1 MDGSFLALGGLEI
14 LQRFRLAV
22 DLQHLSALLRPLGL
36 LPLLVRVVLEP
47 LLGLLLGP
55 LVLGLLPA
63 APVPGNR
70 QRPQQR
76 QRILVV
82 APVSTTDPRSLRRAT
97 LPLLLLR
104 KLALEALLPPL
115 LPRELL
121 VVHVRLLDARGLALD
136 ELLAQ
141 LLRGAL
147 LLEVVLVL
155 QLVDL
160 VRVAVL
166 VEDEL
171 RAATLELEHLLLGRE
186 RLLAP
191 LRIDDELLVAVR
203 DDLGLGPRGVSGL
216 GVEGVV
222 VEHALDGEEVVLVVV
237 VDCGPGD
244 FAVGD
249 ELGVVAGED
258 VLVGALEHAVI
269 FRADLLLLGLLGR
282 VRVGVLFVGGHA
294 GARRVLDLLGV
305 LALAQLDLR
314 RSGES
319 QAGGVGVDVELV
331 ELEDLLVLLEMHGAD
346 VADEGL
352 LAEVLEVWVLE
363 AHALQL
369 VRDALLL
376 ALLDG
381 DLVDGHLLG
390 LEALDH
396 ASLLAGVEEEHG
408 LAVALVAGRAADAVD
423 VGVGVLGAVD
433 LDDPV
438 DGGEVDAA
446 RDDVG
451 GEEAGVVRLG
461 EAFRD
466 LHALQLLLLAEE
478 VEEGDT
484 GLQVSEGLV
493 GEADL
498 LAGGEEDDD
507 LGAEVGLDEAVEGVE
522 LLGERG
528 DDVVLLQV
536 LRGGLLVDG
545 DVLGFLEGEAG
556 EVGDLLA
563 LGGAEEEGLAGLGQV
578 LDEGV
583 DGGLE
588 AHVHDAVGLVE
599 DEDLEVVDVEAGGLV
614 EVLQH
619 AAGRADE
626 DVHLGQTL
634 GLLLEAL
641 AADNE
646 AGGEGVVA
654 ADLAQDVKDLRGE
667 LAGRGDDEG
676 AEAVELGPSRAVEL
690 LENGDDEGEGL
701 AGAGLCGAEDVVTLE
716 GEGHGA
722 GLDVGEGLE
731 VGFLEACGGRFAEGE
746 FGKGCEFA
754 LGVLYAGEVSVS
766 GSHD

>member
-1 MDGSFLALGGLEI
+1 MTITFPFRGLEI

-55 LVLGLLPA
+55 LVLGLLSA

-76 QRILVV
+76 QGILAV
-82 APVSTTDPRSLRRAT
+82 APVPAANPRPLRRAAF
-97 LPLLLLR
+97 PLLLLR
-104 KLALEALLPPL
+104 ELALEPLLPPL
-115 LPRELL
+115 LLRELL
-121 VVHVRLLDARGLALD
+121 VVQVRLLDARGLALD

-160 VRVAVL
+160 VGVAVL

-171 RAATLELEHLLLGRE
+171 RAAALELEHLLLGRE

-191 LRIDDELLVAVR
+191 LRVDDELLIAVR
-203 DDLGLGPRGVSGL
+203 DDLGLRPGCVGGL

-237 VDCGPGD
+237 VDCGPID
-244 FAVGD
+244 LAVRD
-249 ELGVVAGED
+249 ELGVD
-258 VLVGALEHAVI
+258 VLVGALEHAVVLC
-269 FRADLLLLGLLGR
+269 ADLLLLGLLGR

-294 GARRVLDLLGV
+294 GARCVLDLLGV

-314 RSGES
+314 RSGETE
-319 QAGGVGVDVELV
+319 AGGVGVEVELV
-331 ELEDLLVLLEMHGAD
+331 ELEDFLVLLEMHGAD

-381 DLVDGHLLG
+381 DLVDRHLLG
-390 LEALDH
+390 FEALEH
-396 ASLLAGVEEEHG
+396 SGLLAGVEEEHG
-408 LAVALVAGRAADAVD
+408 LAVAFVAGRAADAVD

-446 RDDVG
+446 GDDVG

-493 GEADL
+493 G
-498 LAGGEEDDD
+498 
-507 LGAEVGLDEAVEGVE
+507 LDEAVEGVE

-536 LRGGLLVDG
+536 LRGGLLVDR
-545 DVLGFLEGEAG
+545 DVLGVLEGEAG
-556 EVGDLLA
+556 EVGNLLA
-563 LGGAEEEGLAGLGQV
+563 LSRAEEEGLAGLGQV

-626 DVHLGQTL
+626 NVHLGQTL
-634 GLLLEAL
+634 GFLLETL
-641 AADNE
+641 AADDE

-676 AEAVELGPSRAVEL
+676 AEAVVLGPSRAVEL
-690 LENGDDEGEGL
+690 LENGYNEGEGL
-701 AGAGLCGAEDVVTLE
+701 AGAGLCGAKDVVALE

-722 GLDVGEGLE
+722 GLYVGEGLE
-731 VGFLEACGGRFAEGE
+731 VGFLEACGGRFAEG
-746 FGKGCEFA
+746 
-754 LGVLYAGEVSVS
+754 
-766 GSHD
+766 